1 MQKASV
7 EILRNILRVA
17 AQPFVVAIIVVVV
30 VVVVSVVVAVVVVVF
45 VVVVVAVTA
54 LGAAEEFLAEQTA
67 QSKANK
73 QTST

>member
-7 EILRNILRVA
+7 EMLRNILRVA
-17 AQPFVVAIIVVVV
+17 AQPFVVSI
-30 VVVVSVVVAVVVVVF
+30 
-45 VVVVVAVTA
+45 VVVVVAVAAVVFVVIVVAVVVAADTA

>member
-30 VVVVSVVVAVVVVVF
+30 VAVVFVVVAVVVVVF
-45 VVVVVAVTA
+45 VVVAVPA